1 MNLMLH
7 IGDQTYNKGQDDRN
21 FELQKWINEL
31 NATLVRETNQT
42 NLDIARE
49 TNASNVEQANL
60 AYERSLPVNQVF
72 DMMNAGMSK
81 AGALSKLAGGG
92 QYTAPAMQMATMQ
105 APHYDTPQHNYR
117 QDSSNLMKAL
127 SRLGDLPANV
137 MQEKQSKLHIQ
148 TIKQQID
155 LARRD
160 ELRKQEEHEFNMWEK
175 LHGKKAV
182 EMIDSLASTIVSEA
196 DSRGVNLDDID
207 SVDKLIKAFDLNN
220 NKDWLN
226 MPHSARSQI
235 MEAVHT
241 QHAINLQN
249 KEEQRESEMHTY
261 NLQDA
266 RDRHTKAL
274 DDLKNSE
281 FARTH
286 THFQIEKLKADT
298 QDVYN
303 RIDEYEASSDAR
315 EKERLARECEAD
327 FKRMMAQFGISEHE
341 FKNSQWWT
349 RDKDGKIVPT
359 GIAMQKQGIADAWKF
374 AGTFFGADMLQ
385 DILRGIV
392 TIAK

>member
-7 IGDQTYNKGQDDRN
+7 IGDQTYNKGVDDRN

-49 TNASNVEQANL
+49 TNASNVAQANL

-81 AGALSKLAGGG
+81 AGALNKLAGGG

-105 APHYDTPQHNYR
+105 APHYDTPQHNFR
-117 QDSSNLMKAL
+117 MDSSNLMKAI

-137 MQEKQSKLHIQ
+137 MQEKQSYLHMETIQ
-148 TIKQQID
+148 QQIE

-182 EMIDSLASTIVSEA
+182 EMIDSLASTIVSQA
-196 DSRGVNLDDID
+196 DERGVNLDDID
-207 SVDKLIKAFDLNN
+207 SVDKLVKAFDLNH

-249 KEEQRESEMHTY
+249 KADSRAEQAEQRAKAAEERAKAIHGKVLREFDDKHKISEQTLSD
-261 NLQDA
+261 LQDA
-266 RDRHTKAL
+266 ARDFYESKNARQREYAVRAAKAEL
-274 DDLKNSE
+274 EYMLAENGITLREYADNLEFYEENGVRKLRLKKRASEKAKWAWNRTGETIGTDLL
-281 FARTH
+281 H
-286 THFQIEKLKADT
+286 QI
-298 QDVYN
+298 
-303 RIDEYEASSDAR
+303 
-315 EKERLARECEAD
+315 
-327 FKRMMAQFGISEHE
+327 IS
-341 FKNSQWWT
+341 
-349 RDKDGKIVPT
+349 
-359 GIAMQKQGIADAWKF
+359 
-374 AGTFFGADMLQ
+374 
-385 DILRGIV
+385 GIV
-392 TIAK
+392 QIN